1 MVLMGLSLAFL
12 ALVALVS
19 MHINHGENMNAC
31 HCQLKID
38 IDRAT
43 NGIAA
48 SFHKC
53 QQSIRQTRTE
63 TTRLI
68 LALLASAFLLPIC
81 AGYSAPTSTDQ
92 NWPQWRGPLATGV
105 APAAN
110 PPTAWSETNN
120 VKWKVKIPGNGSA
133 TPIVWGNQIFIQ
145 TAIPIGK
152 KADKLNAAPPVDASG
167 TDAAARPER
176 RGGRRGGGGM
186 DAPKPDQVYQFT
198 LLCLDRQN
206 GEILWQKVAREEI
219 PHEGYRPD
227 EGSFASSSPMTDGK
241 YVYAYFGSHGLHC
254 YDFKGS
260 LKWEK
265 DFGKMRIK
273 MAFGEGST
281 PALFGDTI
289 VVNWDHEGD
298 SFIAALDKNTGKEL
312 WRQSREE
319 KTSWATPLI
328 VEQDGKAQVV
338 TDASNKIRSYDLAS
352 GKLLWECGGLTA
364 NVIPSPVASDGT
376 VYAMSGFRGN
386 ALLAIHLGRTGDLTG
401 SDAIAWSHNK
411 NTPYVPS
418 PLLYG
423 NKLYFFSGNNGMI
436 SCLDT
441 KSGKALLDA
450 ERLEDLK
457 NVYASPVGADGRV
470 YLVGRNGVTLVLKD
484 SGKLEVLATNKLD
497 ESFDA
502 SPAIAG
508 KELFLRGH
516 NYLYCIAE
524 K

>member
-1 MVLMGLSLAFL
+1 
-12 ALVALVS
+12 
-19 MHINHGENMNAC
+19 MNTC
-31 HCQLKID
+31 HCHLKIS
-38 IDRAT
+38 IDCKTCDAVTVPPDGR
-43 NGIAA
+43 
-48 SFHKC
+48 
-53 QQSIRQTRTE
+53 
-63 TTRLI
+63 
-68 LALLASAFLLPIC
+68 ASARPTRIKIIGPLLTLVGLAALLPIC
-81 AGYSAPTSTDQ
+81 TGHAAPPEMEQ

-105 APAAN
+105 APSAN
-110 PPTAWSETNN
+110 PPIVWSETNN
-120 VKWKVKIPGNGSA
+120 IKWKVKIPGNGSA
-133 TPIVWGNQIFIQ
+133 TPIVWDDRLFIQ
-145 TAIPIGK
+145 TAMPTGK
-152 KADKLNAAPPVDASG
+152 KAEKLDSPPPANAAG
-167 TDAAARPER
+167 TNAATQPER
-176 RGGRRGGGGM
+176 RGGRRGGGSM
-186 DAPKPDQVYQFT
+186 DAPKPDQFYQFT
-198 LLCLDRQN
+198 LLCLDRQS
-206 GEILWQKVAREEI
+206 GKILWRKVAREEI

-227 EGSFASSSPMTDGK
+227 EGSFASSSPTTDGK
-241 YVYAYFGSHGLHC
+241 FVYAYFGSHGLHC
-254 YDFKGS
+254 YDLQGN

-265 DFGKMRIK
+265 DFGKMKIK

-312 WRQSREE
+312 WRQTREE

-328 VEQDGKAQVV
+328 VQQDGKAQVV

-364 NVIPSPVASDGT
+364 NVIPSPVASDGM
-376 VYAMSGFRGN
+376 VYCMSGFRGN
-386 ALLAIHLGRTGDLTG
+386 ALLAVHLGRTGDLTG

-411 NTPYVPS
+411 STPYVPS

-423 NKLYFFSGNNGMI
+423 DKLYFFAGNNGMI

-441 KSGKALLDA
+441 KTGNALIDA

-470 YLVGRNGVTLVLKD
+470 YLVGRSGVTLVIKKSD
-484 SGKLEVLATNKLD
+484 KLEVLATNKLD

-516 NYLYCIAE
+516 EYLYCIAE

>member
-1 MVLMGLSLAFL
+1 MNTCHCHLEIKTGRTGWSDAAVLNQHQEPIAHPYTKTPGLLPAL
-12 ALVALVS
+12 LVAALLLPFCT
-19 MHINHGENMNAC
+19 AW
-31 HCQLKID
+31 
-38 IDRAT
+38 
-43 NGIAA
+43 AA
-48 SFHKC
+48 S
-53 QQSIRQTRTE
+53 SE
-63 TTRLI
+63 E
-68 LALLASAFLLPIC
+68 
-81 AGYSAPTSTDQ
+81 Q
-92 NWPQWRGPLATGV
+92 NWPQWRGPLASGV

-110 PPTAWSETNN
+110 PPLTWSETNN

-133 TPIVWGNQIFIQ
+133 TPIVWDNRIFIQ
-145 TAIPIGK
+145 TAVPTGR
-152 KADKLNAAPPVDASG
+152 KAAKLDSPPSADAQVSTNASPQA
-167 TDAAARPER
+167 ER

-186 DAPKPDQVYQFT
+186 NSPKPDEFQQFT
-198 LLCLDRQN
+198 LLCLDRKT
-206 GEILWQKVAREEI
+206 GKTLWQKVAREEV

-227 EGSFASSSPMTDGK
+227 EGSYASSSPITDGK
-241 YVYAYFGSHGLHC
+241 YVYACFGSHGLHC
-254 YDFKGS
+254 YDLKGN

-265 DFGKMRIK
+265 DLGKLNIK

-281 PALFGDTI
+281 PALSGDTI

-298 SFIAALDKNTGKEL
+298 SFITALDKTTGKEL
-312 WRQSREE
+312 WRQPREE

-328 VEQDGKAQVV
+328 VQHDGKAQVI

-364 NVIPSPVASDGT
+364 NVIPSPVAGDDM
-376 VYAMSGFRGN
+376 VYSMSGFRGN
-386 ALLAIHLGRTGDLTG
+386 ALLAIRLGRTGDLTG
-401 SDAIAWSHNK
+401 SDAIAWSHNQS
-411 NTPYVPS
+411 TPYVPS

-423 NKLYFFSGNNGMI
+423 NKLYFFGGNNGMLT
-436 SCLDT
+436 CLDA
-441 KSGKALLDA
+441 KSGKSLIDA

-470 YLVGRNGVTLVLKD
+470 YLVGRNGVTLVIKQSD
-484 SGKLEVLATNKLD
+484 KLEVLATNKLD

-516 NYLYCIAE
+516 GYLYCIAE